1 MILQKRQNTQRTH
14 KKWSKFMTLSFYCI
28 TLAIFCQVLSAFC
41 GVFSDNADAIS
52 INDSINRFYFQDF
65 SADYYLSKAE
75 DGTSR
80 LKVVE
85 KFVAVFPNTDQ
96 NHGITRIIPYTNQ
109 DGKNLTT
116 ASDRKL
122 NIQVRH
128 NGIAEEPYK
137 VEVGD
142 GYFTVY
148 IGNPSAYVH
157 DRQIYE
163 LEYEF
168 QNVITNQDANCTDTG
183 CPFVGPFQEL
193 YWDTNG
199 NDWSQRF
206 ENITARVH
214 LVGDEVQSAFNG
226 DTSCYVGKYGVS
238 GAERCKTVINDS
250 TIEFHAENLTA
261 RENLTFDL
269 SFDADT
275 FVVPSQTYDYR
286 LVGTIVVEMIVAGA
300 LLVTILAIP
309 AQTRAKREYYDGLFI
324 TPEYTPP
331 KDFTVAEM
339 ATNYVGQKMLGS
351 SKVATLMELAV
362 TRKVELSKVGTE
374 KKPQWT
380 IKILST
386 DLKNEQAD
394 ILKLL
399 AGRDADLETGQE
411 ILIKTHT
418 ADSALVRL
426 GQKYSK
432 HIEEQLYADGLYAP
446 KVTKQGSEIKK
457 AKINLCDILLTCG
470 ILWVI
475 VSIVALPFLVD
486 GDVPSY
492 ITLFGGGWLIA
503 AIIILAIAIA
513 IGAFYA
519 SAHYQKFYTRTE
531 DGLKWSRYLDG
542 LRLYI
547 KMAEQD
553 RIKFLQSVKGADTS
567 NQGIVNLYEKLLPY
581 AVIFRLE
588 TSWLNEMGKYYEM
601 NDVSTP
607 AWYVGGAVFSA
618 REFSNAMRSVSTA
631 ATMSDLA
638 SHSGT
643 SGSSSSFS
651 GGGGGGFSGGGGGGG
666 GGGGW

>member
-1 MILQKRQNTQRTH
+1 MI
-14 KKWSKFMTLSFYCI
+14 
-28 TLAIFCQVLSAFC
+28 CQVFGSLGSI
-41 GVFSDNADAIS
+41 FSGYSSNAGAIS
-52 INDSINRFYFQDF
+52 TASATRSADPNRFYFQDF

-85 KFVAVFPNTDQ
+85 KFVAVFPGSDQ

-109 DGKNLTT
+109 DGKNLTM
-116 ASDRKL
+116 ASDREL
-122 NIQVRH
+122 DIQVRH
-128 NGIAEEPYK
+128 NGIVEKPYK
-137 VEVGD
+137 IEPGD

-148 IGNPSAYVH
+148 IGSPSTYVH
-157 DRQIYE
+157 DRQVYE

-168 QNVITNQDANCTDTG
+168 KNVITNQATLCTGSDCSSTSQI
-183 CPFVGPFQEL
+183 QEL

-206 ENITARVH
+206 ENVTARVH

-226 DTSCYVGKYGVS
+226 DVSCYVGRYGDK
-238 GAERCKTVINDS
+238 GAERCRIMTSNNMV
-250 TIEFHAENLTA
+250 EFHAEDLTA

-269 SFDADT
+269 AFDAGT
-275 FVVPSQTYDYR
+275 FTVPGRVYDYR
-286 LVGTIVVEMIVAGA
+286 LIGAVVVEIIIAGA
-300 LLVTILAIP
+300 LLSMILAIH
-309 AQTRAKREYYDGLFI
+309 AQTKAKREYYHGLFV

-362 TRKVELSKVGTE
+362 SRKVELAKVGT
-374 KKPQWT
+374 KRKPQWT
-380 IKILST
+380 VKILSV
-386 DLKNEQAD
+386 DLSDEQAD
-394 ILKLL
+394 VLKLL
-399 AGRDADLETGQE
+399 AGRDASLEVGQE

-418 ADSALVRL
+418 ANSALTRL
-426 GQKYSK
+426 GEKYSQ
-432 HIEEQLYADGLYAP
+432 HIEKRLYTNGLYTP
-446 KVTKQGSEIKK
+446 KVTKRNGKTAK
-457 AKINLCDILLTCG
+457 APTNLCDILLACG
-470 ILWVI
+470 VAWTIASVI
-475 VSIVALPFLVD
+475 ALPFLFD
-486 GDVPSY
+486 EGIPSY
-492 ITLFGGGWLIA
+492 VTLYGGGWLVA
-503 AIIILAIAIA
+503 VLIILAILIA
-513 IGAFYA
+513 VGAFWA
-519 SAHYQKFYTRTE
+519 SSHYQKFYTRTE

-601 NDVSTP
+601 DDVSTP
-607 AWYVGGAVFSA
+607 AWYVGGTAFSA